1 MVRTVLS
8 SRLRRPGPAV
18 VGADRPLF
26 PHGPPAG
33 ATAWDGAFCC
43 RDARHT
49 QCGDSAL
56 RLVTRGAPGRGR
68 ATLRLSAGCAWFR
81 SALLPAGPPPPGTLA
96 GSLPWAPATPSPGS
110 LLSLTLGP
118 RPSPAPWWLGWEP
131 PRQPS
136 LPAAQNGRKY
146 TGRSGRAL
154 RAPFPA
160 SPRVRSLG
168 RCSVR
173 VSWPGHVDAH
183 PPSLMEAV
191 TFGDVAVHFSREE
204 WQCLDPG
211 QRALYKEVMLENHS
225 SVAGLAGFLVFKP
238 ELISRLE
245 QGQEPWVLDLQGA
258 EGREVPRTSQ
268 TDSTI
273 RTDSEQACEDVD
285 VLRAESRAV
294 RVRIPPQSP
303 GIGDASDSE
312 VWSERKP
319 GFLFQRNRLN
329 TGTVTPRKT
338 FAKEDAQGRGE
349 LGSSGGLR
357 CQPGK
362 SQGSTAEGASRR
374 CDMCGRSFRSASSVA
389 LHQEISTQKR
399 PSRCHECQKKVSDCL
414 QGKHQS
420 NCHGEKPYECEEC
433 GKVFRLCSQL
443 NQHQRIHTGEKP
455 FKCTECGKAF
465 RLSSKLIQHQR
476 IHTGEKPYRCE
487 ECGKAFGQSSSLI
500 HHQRVHTGERPYGC
514 RECGKGFSQQS
525 QLVRHQR
532 THTGERPYPCQ
543 ECGKAFSQSSTL
555 SQHQRMHA
563 GEKPQAPRTLDS
575 PSLIAHQRIH
585 AAEKPFKCDECGK
598 AFRWVSRLSQH
609 QLTHTGEKPYK
620 CNKCAKA
627 FGCSSRL
634 IRHQRTHTG
643 EKPFKCDEC
652 GKGFVQG
659 SHLIQHQRIHTG
671 EKPYECS
678 DCGKAFSQ
686 SSSLIY
692 HQRIH
697 KGEKPYEC
705 LECGKAFSMS
715 TQLTIHQRVHTGERP
730 YKCSECGKAF
740 SQNSTLFQ
748 HQIIHAGVKPY
759 GCSECGKAF
768 SRSSYLIEH
777 QRIHTRAQWYHEYGN
792 TLEGS
797 APVSRKKTN
806 TVKKLHKCNECEK
819 IFRWRSHLIIHQR
832 IHTGEKPYKCNECG
846 KAFNR
851 SSRLTQHQKIHMG

>member
-1 MVRTVLS
+1 MNKTSRGRYS
-8 SRLRRPGPAV
+8 SAVATWVPPHVSAREHLGLEVSRPGQV
-18 VGADRPLF
+18 
-26 PHGPPAG
+26 
-33 ATAWDGAFCC
+33 
-43 RDARHT
+43 DAR
-49 QCGDSAL
+49 
-56 RLVTRGAPGRGR
+56 
-68 ATLRLSAGCAWFR
+68 
-81 SALLPAGPPPPGTLA
+81 
-96 GSLPWAPATPSPGS
+96 
-110 LLSLTLGP
+110 
-118 RPSPAPWWLGWEP
+118 
-131 PRQPS
+131 
-136 LPAAQNGRKY
+136 
-146 TGRSGRAL
+146 
-154 RAPFPA
+154 
-160 SPRVRSLG
+160 
-168 RCSVR
+168 
-173 VSWPGHVDAH
+173 
-183 PPSLMEAV
+183 PPSLMGSLGCWCVSFQEAV

-258 EGREVPRTSQ
+258 EGDEAARTSQ

-273 RTDSEQACEDVD
+273 RTDSEQASEDIG
-285 VLRAESRAV
+285 VLSADSHAEM
-294 RVRIPPQSP
+294 VRIPPQDVSP
-303 GIGDASDSE
+303 RPSIGDASESE

-319 GFLFQRNRLN
+319 GFLFQKNCLN
-329 TGTVTPRKT
+329 TGTVAPRKAS
-338 FAKEDAQGRGE
+338 AKGGAQGRGE
-349 LGSSGGLR
+349 LGSSGGLG
-357 CQPGK
+357 CQPSE
-362 SQGSTAEGASRR
+362 SQGSAMEGTSRR
-374 CDMCGRSFRSASSVA
+374 CDVCGRSFRSTPDVA
-389 LHQEISTQKR
+389 LRQGISSQKKL
-399 PSRCHECQKKVSDCL
+399 SRCQECQKKLSDCL
-414 QGKHQS
+414 QGKHQG
-420 NCHGEKPYECEEC
+420 NCHREKPYECEEC

-455 FKCTECGKAF
+455 FKCIECGKAF

-514 RECGKGFSQQS
+514 QECGKAFSQQS

-532 THTGERPYPCQ
+532 THTGERPYPCR

-555 SQHQRMHA
+555 AQHQRMHA
-563 GEKPQAPRTLDS
+563 GEKPPAPRAPES
-575 PSLIAHQRIH
+575 PSLVAPQRIL
-585 AAEKPFKCDECGK
+585 AAEKPFKCGECGK

-730 YKCSECGKAF
+730 YKCGECGKAF

-797 APVSRKKTN
+797 APVSRRKVN

-851 SSRLTQHQKIHMG
+851 SSRLTQHQKTHVG

>member
-1 MVRTVLS
+1 MY
-8 SRLRRPGPAV
+8 
-18 VGADRPLF
+18 
-26 PHGPPAG
+26 
-33 ATAWDGAFCC
+33 
-43 RDARHT
+43 
-49 QCGDSAL
+49 
-56 RLVTRGAPGRGR
+56 
-68 ATLRLSAGCAWFR
+68 
-81 SALLPAGPPPPGTLA
+81 
-96 GSLPWAPATPSPGS
+96 
-110 LLSLTLGP
+110 
-118 RPSPAPWWLGWEP
+118 SPA
-131 PRQPS
+131 
-136 LPAAQNGRKY
+136 AVNGRNGPSSA
-146 TGRSGRAL
+146 GRSGCMKCCSTAGTHKSCLPAL
-154 RAPFPA
+154 
-160 SPRVRSLG
+160 L
-168 RCSVR
+168 
-173 VSWPGHVDAH
+173 VSGPGHMEAH
-183 PPSLMEAV
+183 PPSLMESV

-258 EGREVPRTSQ
+258 EGREVPRTSW
-268 TDSTI
+268 TDSAVG
-273 RTDSEQACEDVD
+273 TDGERAFEQACEDTD
-285 VLRAESRAV
+285 TLKSESCAAMV
-294 RVRIPPQSP
+294 KTPPQDFPLSP
-303 GIGDASDSE
+303 VLGYTSDSE
-312 VWSERKP
+312 VWSESKP
-319 GFLFQRNRLN
+319 CSLFQKNHLS
-329 TGTVTPRKT
+329 TGTVAPKR
-338 FAKEDAQGRGE
+338 DAQNHGE
-349 LGSSGGLR
+349 LGSSSHLG

-362 SQGSTAEGASRR
+362 SQEGTAGGSPWR
-374 CDMCGRSFRSASSVA
+374 CHMCGKNFRYTSDVA
-389 LHQEISTQKR
+389 MHPEINTQEKL
-399 PSRCHECQKKVSDCL
+399 SRCCECQKKLSDCL
-414 QGKHQS
+414 QGRHQS
-420 NCHGEKPYECEEC
+420 NWHGERPYQCEEC
-433 GKVFRLCSQL
+433 GKVFRLGSQL
-443 NQHQRIHTGEKP
+443 TQHQRIHTGEKP
-455 FKCTECGKAF
+455 FKCIECGKAF

-500 HHQRVHTGERPYGC
+500 HHQRVHTGERPYSC
-514 RECGKGFSQQS
+514 RECGKAFSQQS

-555 SQHQRMHA
+555 AQHQRIHT
-563 GEKPQAPRTLDS
+563 GEKPQIPRTPGS
-575 PSLIAHQRIH
+575 PSLVIHQGIH

-697 KGEKPYEC
+697 KGEKPYGC

-792 TLEGS
+792 TLDGS
-797 APVSRKKTN
+797 THVSRKKVN

-832 IHTGEKPYKCNECG
+832 IHTGEKPYKCNDCG

-851 SSRLTQHQKIHMG
+851 SSRLTQHQKTHMG

>member
-1 MVRTVLS
+1 M
-8 SRLRRPGPAV
+8 RLT
-18 VGADRPLF
+18 
-26 PHGPPAG
+26 PHTNVSLPYITP
-33 ATAWDGAFCC
+33 
-43 RDARHT
+43 
-49 QCGDSAL
+49 
-56 RLVTRGAPGRGR
+56 APGMGQLETNRNLI
-68 ATLRLSAGCAWFR
+68 TCS
-81 SALLPAGPPPPGTLA
+81 LLKLFKHMI
-96 GSLPWAPATPSPGS
+96 LS
-110 LLSLTLGP
+110 LLSV
-118 RPSPAPWWLGWEP
+118 PA
-131 PRQPS
+131 
-136 LPAAQNGRKY
+136 LPC
-146 TGRSGRAL
+146 
-154 RAPFPA
+154 PFFPA
-160 SPRVRSLG
+160 ETPVKALG
-168 RCSVR
+168 HTFPPLFCLLTNLVLPCVAPCGVPCLPFQRP
-173 VSWPGHVDAH
+173 VSGPGHADPH
-183 PPSLMEAV
+183 PRRRMEAV

-258 EGREVPRTSQ
+258 EGREAARTSQ
-268 TDSTI
+268 ADSTI
-273 RTDSEQACEDVD
+273 GTESEQACEDID
-285 VLRAESRAV
+285 RLKSESHV
-294 RVRIPPQSP
+294 VMVKTPSQDFPQSP
-303 GIGDASDSE
+303 GFGDASDPEVCSE
-312 VWSERKP
+312 SQP
-319 GFLFQRNRLN
+319 TSLFQKNCLN
-329 TGTVTPRKT
+329 IGTVAPRET
-338 FAKEDAQGRGE
+338 FAEEEAQGCGERG
-349 LGSSGGLR
+349 SGGRLGCR
-357 CQPGK
+357 RDQ
-362 SQGSTAEGASRR
+362 SQGSLRR
-374 CDMCGRSFRSASSVA
+374 CDICGRNFRSTSDVS
-389 LHQEISTQKR
+389 LHQEINTQKR
-399 PSRCHECQKKVSDCL
+399 PNSCQECQKKLPDCL
-414 QGKHQS
+414 QGRHLS
-420 NCHGEKPYECEEC
+420 TLHGEKPYECEEC

-443 NQHQRIHTGEKP
+443 TQHQRIHTGEKP

-514 RECGKGFSQQS
+514 RECGKAFSQQS
-525 QLVRHQR
+525 QLARHQR

-555 SQHQRMHA
+555 AQHQRMHA
-563 GEKPQAPRTLDS
+563 GEKLQLPRAPDS
-575 PSLIAHQRIH
+575 PSLVAHQRLH
-585 AAEKPFKCDECGK
+585 ATEKPFKCDECGK

-620 CNKCAKA
+620 CNKCSKA

-643 EKPFKCDEC
+643 EKPFKCEEC

-792 TLEGS
+792 TLEAS
-797 APVSRKKTN
+797 THVSRKKVN

>member
-1 MVRTVLS
+1 MNEASEGRYCS
-8 SRLRRPGPAV
+8 
-18 VGADRPLF
+18 
-26 PHGPPAG
+26 
-33 ATAWDGAFCC
+33 ATAILAPLQVP
-43 RDARHT
+43 AREH
-49 QCGDSAL
+49 L
-56 RLVTRGAPGRGR
+56 ELE
-68 ATLRLSAGCAWFR
+68 
-81 SALLPAGPPPPGTLA
+81 
-96 GSLPWAPATPSPGS
+96 GS
-110 LLSLTLGP
+110 
-118 RPSPAPWWLGWEP
+118 
-131 PRQPS
+131 Q
-136 LPAAQNGRKY
+136 
-146 TGRSGRAL
+146 
-154 RAPFPA
+154 
-160 SPRVRSLG
+160 
-168 RCSVR
+168 
-173 VSWPGHVDAH
+173 PGHVDSH

-258 EGREVPRTSQ
+258 EGREAARTTL
-268 TDSTI
+268 TDSTVG
-273 RTDSEQACEDVD
+273 TDGEQACEDSD
-285 VLRAESRAV
+285 SLKSESRGV
-294 RVRIPPQSP
+294 MVKTLPRDFPQSP
-303 GIGDASDSE
+303 GFGDTSDPE
-312 VWSERKP
+312 VCSQTQP
-319 GFLFQRNRLN
+319 SSLFHKNFLN
-329 TGTVTPRKT
+329 TGTTAPRKA
-338 FAKEDAQGRGE
+338 FAEDEFQGHGE
-349 LGSSGGLR
+349 RGSSGRLG
-357 CQPGK
+357 CQPDQ
-362 SQGSTAEGASRR
+362 SQGSFRR
-374 CDMCGRSFRSASSVA
+374 CDVCGRSLRSPSDVA
-389 LHQEISTQKR
+389 LHQEMNTQQK
-399 PSRCHECQKKVSDCL
+399 PNRCQECQKKLSDCF
-414 QGKHQS
+414 QGRQPS
-420 NCHGEKPYECEEC
+420 TLSGEKPYECREC

-443 NQHQRIHTGEKP
+443 TQHQRIHTGEKP
-455 FKCTECGKAF
+455 FKCTDCGKAF

-514 RECGKGFSQQS
+514 RECGKAFSQQS
-525 QLVRHQR
+525 QLARHQR
-532 THTGERPYPCQ
+532 THTGERPYPCP

-555 SQHQRMHA
+555 AQHQRVHAGEKVELPRTPESPSLGARQRMHA
-563 GEKPQAPRTLDS
+563 P
-575 PSLIAHQRIH
+575 
-585 AAEKPFKCDECGK
+585 EKPFKCDECGK

-609 QLTHTGEKPYK
+609 RLTHTGEKPYK
-620 CNKCAKA
+620 CNKCSKA

-777 QRIHTRAQWYHEYGN
+777 QRIHTRAQWCREYGG
-792 TLEGS
+792 TLEAS
-797 APVSRKKTN
+797 THASRRRVN

>member
-1 MVRTVLS
+1 MPVTWGFHPQTTVWVRSCRTKT
-8 SRLRRPGPAV
+8 
-18 VGADRPLF
+18 LF
-26 PHGPPAG
+26 PIPTSRGN
-33 ATAWDGAFCC
+33 AWA
-43 RDARHT
+43 
-49 QCGDSAL
+49 
-56 RLVTRGAPGRGR
+56 GRGSGVIGLIEVI
-68 ATLRLSAGCAWFR
+68 T
-81 SALLPAGPPPPGTLA
+81 
-96 GSLPWAPATPSPGS
+96 SLCMVPFWRQVS
-110 LLSLTLGP
+110 
-118 RPSPAPWWLGWEP
+118 RPE
-131 PRQPS
+131 
-136 LPAAQNGRKY
+136 
-146 TGRSGRAL
+146 
-154 RAPFPA
+154 
-160 SPRVRSLG
+160 
-168 RCSVR
+168 
-173 VSWPGHVDAH
+173 HVDAH
-183 PPSLMEAV
+183 PPLSLMGFLGCWCMSFQEVV

-211 QRALYKEVMLENHS
+211 QRALYREVMLENHS

-245 QGQEPWVLDLQGA
+245 QGEEPWVLDLQGA
-258 EGREVPRTSQ
+258 EGTEAPRTSK

-273 RTDSEQACEDVD
+273 RTENEQSCEDMDILKSESYRTVIRISPQDFPQNPGFGD
-285 VLRAESRAV
+285 V
-294 RVRIPPQSP
+294 
-303 GIGDASDSE
+303 SDSE
-312 VWSERKP
+312 VWLDSHLGSR
-319 GFLFQRNRLN
+319 GLRMTGSTFQNNCLN
-329 TGTVTPRKT
+329 EETVVPKT
-338 FAKEDAQGRGE
+338 FIKDAAQGCKE
-349 LGSSGGLR
+349 LGSSILDCQPPESQRESAEGMSQRCEGCGKGFRATSDIALHWEINTQKISR
-357 CQPGK
+357 CQ
-362 SQGSTAEGASRR
+362 
-374 CDMCGRSFRSASSVA
+374 
-389 LHQEISTQKR
+389 
-399 PSRCHECQKKVSDCL
+399 ECQKKLSDCL
-414 QGKHQS
+414 QGKHPN
-420 NCHGEKPYECEEC
+420 NCHGEKPYECAEC

-500 HHQRVHTGERPYGC
+500 HHQRIHTGERPYGC
-514 RECGKGFSQQS
+514 RECGKAFSQQS

-532 THTGERPYPCQ
+532 THTGERPYPCK

-555 SQHQRMHA
+555 AQHQRMHT
-563 GEKPQAPRTLDS
+563 GEKAQILRASDS
-575 PSLIAHQRIH
+575 PSLVAHQRIH
-585 AAEKPFKCDECGK
+585 AVEKPFKCDECGK
-598 AFRWVSRLSQH
+598 AFRWISRLSQH
-609 QLTHTGEKPYK
+609 QLIHTGEKPYK
-620 CNKCAKA
+620 CNKCTKA

-671 EKPYECS
+671 EKPYVCN

-705 LECGKAFSMS
+705 LQCGKAFSMS

-730 YKCSECGKAF
+730 YKCNECGKAF

-759 GCSECGKAF
+759 ECSECGKAF

-777 QRIHTRAQWYHEYGN
+777 QRIHTRAQWFYEYGN
-792 TLEGS
+792 ALEGS
-797 APVSRKKTN
+797 TFVSRKKVN
-806 TVKKLHKCNECEK
+806 TIKKLHQCEDCEK

-832 IHTGEKPYKCNECG
+832 IHTGEKPYKCNDCG

-851 SSRLTQHQKIHMG
+851 SSRLTQHQKIHTG

>member
-1 MVRTVLS
+1 MNEASGGRYS
-8 SRLRRPGPAV
+8 SAMASLTPPQVPARKYLELEQVSRPGRV
-18 VGADRPLF
+18 DDR
-26 PHGPPAG
+26 
-33 ATAWDGAFCC
+33 
-43 RDARHT
+43 
-49 QCGDSAL
+49 
-56 RLVTRGAPGRGR
+56 
-68 ATLRLSAGCAWFR
+68 
-81 SALLPAGPPPPGTLA
+81 
-96 GSLPWAPATPSPGS
+96 TP
-110 LLSLTLGP
+110 
-118 RPSPAPWWLGWEP
+118 
-131 PRQPS
+131 
-136 LPAAQNGRKY
+136 N
-146 TGRSGRAL
+146 
-154 RAPFPA
+154 
-160 SPRVRSLG
+160 
-168 RCSVR
+168 
-173 VSWPGHVDAH
+173 
-183 PPSLMEAV
+183 LMEAV

-258 EGREVPRTSQ
+258 EGREAARASQ
-268 TDSTI
+268 TGSTI
-273 RTDSEQACEDVD
+273 GTDGEQACEDVD
-285 VLRAESRAV
+285 VVKSGSHVA
-294 RVRIPPQSP
+294 RVKTPPQDFPQSP
-303 GIGDASDSE
+303 GFGGTSDLE
-312 VWSERKP
+312 VWSESQP
-319 GFLFQRNRLN
+319 GSRFQKSCLN
-329 TGTVTPRKT
+329 TGTVASRKT
-338 FAKEDAQGRGE
+338 FVQEEAQGYDG
-349 LGSSGGLR
+349 LGSSTHPN
-357 CQPGK
+357 CQPDK
-362 SQGSTAEGASRR
+362 SQGSFRR
-374 CDMCGRSFRSASSVA
+374 CSMCGRRFRAASGVA
-389 LHQEISTQKR
+389 LHQEINTQKR
-399 PSRCHECQKKVSDCL
+399 SNPCQECQKKSSDCS
-414 QGKHQS
+414 QGRHQS
-420 NCHGEKPYECEEC
+420 NLHGEKPYECEEC
-433 GKVFRLCSQL
+433 GRAFRLCSQL
-443 NQHQRIHTGEKP
+443 SQHQRIHTGEKP

-514 RECGKGFSQQS
+514 RECGKAFSQQS

-532 THTGERPYPCQ
+532 THTGEKPYPCR

-555 SQHQRMHA
+555 AQHQRMHA
-563 GEKPQAPRTLDS
+563 GERLQLPRTPDG
-575 PSLIAHQRIH
+575 PSLLAPQRTH
-585 AAEKPFKCDECGK
+585 ATEKPFKCGECGK

-620 CNKCAKA
+620 CNKCSKA

-643 EKPFKCDEC
+643 EKPFKCEEC

-678 DCGKAFSQ
+678 ECGKAFSQ

-792 TLEGS
+792 ALEG
-797 APVSRKKTN
+797 PNHMSRKKVN
-806 TVKKLHKCNECEK
+806 TAKKLHKCSECEK

>member
-1 MVRTVLS
+1 MLSEFLPLGHGHGWDVVFAWLFNSSDCASRRQSPRVLC
-8 SRLRRPGPAV
+8 
-18 VGADRPLF
+18 
-26 PHGPPAG
+26 
-33 ATAWDGAFCC
+33 TAA
-43 RDARHT
+43 
-49 QCGDSAL
+49 S
-56 RLVTRGAPGRGR
+56 
-68 ATLRLSAGCAWFR
+68 
-81 SALLPAGPPPPGTLA
+81 
-96 GSLPWAPATPSPGS
+96 S
-110 LLSLTLGP
+110 LLS
-118 RPSPAPWWLGWEP
+118 PAPGGGGNPLLCLWSGSHTSHTLKDE
-131 PRQPS
+131 
-136 LPAAQNGRKY
+136 
-146 TGRSGRAL
+146 RSFKG
-154 RAPFPA
+154 
-160 SPRVRSLG
+160 S
-168 RCSVR
+168 RCSSALAILALPYVPAEEHLGLEVAR
-173 VSWPGHVDAH
+173 PGHMDAH
-183 PPSLMEAV
+183 PPSLMSLRGLVTVSPNLVVHVPGTTVRWSQNGAGTQGSLGCWCMSFQEAV

-225 SVAGLAGFLVFKP
+225 SVAGLGFLVFKP

-245 QGQEPWVLDLQGA
+245 QGQEPWVLDLKGV
-258 EGREVPRTSQ
+258 EGREGARTFL
-268 TDSTI
+268 TDSAVGTA
-273 RTDSEQACEDVD
+273 SEQACADMG
-285 VLRAESRAV
+285 VLKPEPCVAV
-294 RVRIPPQSP
+294 VRSPPQGFLQSSSFR
-303 GIGDASDSE
+303 DTSHSEAWSDS
-312 VWSERKP
+312 KP
-319 GFLFQRNRLN
+319 SSLLQKNHSN
-329 TGTVTPRKT
+329 TGTVAPGKT
-338 FAKEDAQGRGE
+338 FAKEGAQGRGE
-349 LGSSGGLR
+349 LESSGGLGG
-357 CQPGK
+357 QPGK
-362 SQGSTAEGASRR
+362 SQGGAVEGTPRR
-374 CDMCGRSFRSASSVA
+374 CDMCGTRFRSASDAA
-389 LHQEISTQKR
+389 LHQDGNM
-399 PSRCHECQKKVSDCL
+399 QKKPDRCPECKKKSPDCL
-414 QGKHQS
+414 QGKHGS

-455 FKCTECGKAF
+455 FKCIECGKAF

-514 RECGKGFSQQS
+514 RECGKAFSQQS

-532 THTGERPYPCQ
+532 THTGERPYQCQ

-555 SQHQRMHA
+555 AQHQRMHA
-563 GEKPQAPRTLDS
+563 GDKPQLPRNPDS
-575 PSLIAHQRIH
+575 PSLVGHQRIH
-585 AAEKPFKCDECGK
+585 ATEKPFKCDECGK

-643 EKPFKCDEC
+643 EKPFKCEEC

-730 YKCSECGKAF
+730 YKCTECGKAF

-792 TLEGS
+792 TLEAS
-797 APVSRKKTN
+797 THVSRKKVN

>member
-1 MVRTVLS
+1 M
-8 SRLRRPGPAV
+8 
-18 VGADRPLF
+18 GA
-26 PHGPPAG
+26 
-33 ATAWDGAFCC
+33 W
-43 RDARHT
+43 
-49 QCGDSAL
+49 
-56 RLVTRGAPGRGR
+56 RGR
-68 ATLRLSAGCAWFR
+68 WSNCGR
-81 SALLPAGPPPPGTLA
+81 
-96 GSLPWAPATPSPGS
+96 
-110 LLSLTLGP
+110 LGP
-118 RPSPAPWWLGWEP
+118 RRQEAFGRVLQARRGIHPRPPTRCRPAREGIPDSPFCTTTASQVVFSPHL
-131 PRQPS
+131 
-136 LPAAQNGRKY
+136 LPVGQW
-146 TGRSGRAL
+146 SH
-154 RAPFPA
+154 
-160 SPRVRSLG
+160 
-168 RCSVR
+168 
-173 VSWPGHVDAH
+173 PGHMDAH
-183 PPSLMEAV
+183 PPSLMVSLGCRCMFFQEAV

-245 QGQEPWVLDLQGA
+245 QGQEPWVLDLKGV
-258 EGREVPRTSQ
+258 EGREVARTSL
-268 TDSTI
+268 TDSAVGMA
-273 RTDSEQACEDVD
+273 SEQACEDVD
-285 VLRAESRAV
+285 ALKSEPCVAMV
-294 RVRIPPQSP
+294 RSSPQGFPQSS
-303 GIGDASDSE
+303 GFRDTADSE
-312 VWSERKP
+312 VWSESKP
-319 GFLFQRNRLN
+319 SSLLQKNCLN
-329 TGTVTPRKT
+329 TGTVVPRKT
-338 FAKEDAQGRGE
+338 FAKEGAQGRGE
-349 LGSSGGLR
+349 LEGIGVLGCHPDKSKGGA
-357 CQPGK
+357 
-362 SQGSTAEGASRR
+362 AEGTSRR
-374 CDMCGRSFRSASSVA
+374 CDMCGRSFRSTSDIA
-389 LHQEISTQKR
+389 LHQEINTPKK
-399 PSRCHECQKKVSDCL
+399 PNRCPECKKKLPDCL
-414 QGKHQS
+414 QGKPRS

-455 FKCTECGKAF
+455 FKCIECGKAF

-514 RECGKGFSQQS
+514 RECGKAFSQQS

-532 THTGERPYPCQ
+532 THTGERPYQCQ

-555 SQHQRMHA
+555 AQHQRMHA
-563 GEKPQAPRTLDS
+563 GEKPQLPRSPGS
-575 PSLIAHQRIH
+575 PSHVAHQRIH
-585 AAEKPFKCDECGK
+585 TAEKPFKCDECGK

-705 LECGKAFSMS
+705 VECGKAFSMS

-730 YKCSECGKAF
+730 YKCTECGKAF

-792 TLEGS
+792 TLEAS
-797 APVSRKKTN
+797 THVSRRKVS

>member
-1 MVRTVLS
+1 M
-8 SRLRRPGPAV
+8 
-18 VGADRPLF
+18 GA
-26 PHGPPAG
+26 
-33 ATAWDGAFCC
+33 W
-43 RDARHT
+43 
-49 QCGDSAL
+49 
-56 RLVTRGAPGRGR
+56 RGR
-68 ATLRLSAGCAWFR
+68 WSNCGR
-81 SALLPAGPPPPGTLA
+81 
-96 GSLPWAPATPSPGS
+96 
-110 LLSLTLGP
+110 LGP
-118 RPSPAPWWLGWEP
+118 RRQEAFGRVLQARRGIHPRP
-131 PRQPS
+131 P
-136 LPAAQNGRKY
+136 
-146 TGRSGRAL
+146 TRSH
-154 RAPFPA
+154 
-160 SPRVRSLG
+160 
-168 RCSVR
+168 
-173 VSWPGHVDAH
+173 PGHVDAH
-183 PPSLMEAV
+183 PPSLMVSLGCWCMFFQEAV

-245 QGQEPWVLDLQGA
+245 QGQEPWVLDLKGV
-258 EGREVPRTSQ
+258 EGREVARTSL
-268 TDSTI
+268 TDSAVGMA
-273 RTDSEQACEDVD
+273 SEQACEDVD
-285 VLRAESRAV
+285 ALKSEPCVAMV
-294 RVRIPPQSP
+294 RSSPQGFPQSS
-303 GIGDASDSE
+303 GFRDTADSE
-312 VWSERKP
+312 VWSESKP
-319 GFLFQRNRLN
+319 SSLLQKNCLN
-329 TGTVTPRKT
+329 TGTVVPRKT
-338 FAKEDAQGRGE
+338 FAKEGAQGCGE
-349 LGSSGGLR
+349 LEGIGVLGCHPDKSKGGA
-357 CQPGK
+357 
-362 SQGSTAEGASRR
+362 AEGTSRR
-374 CDMCGRSFRSASSVA
+374 CDMCGRSFRSTSDIA
-389 LHQEISTQKR
+389 LHQEINTPKK
-399 PSRCHECQKKVSDCL
+399 PNRCPECKKKLPDCL
-414 QGKHQS
+414 QGKPRS

-455 FKCTECGKAF
+455 FKCIECGKAF

-514 RECGKGFSQQS
+514 RECGKAFSQQS

-532 THTGERPYPCQ
+532 THTGERPYQCQ

-555 SQHQRMHA
+555 AQHQRMHA
-563 GEKPQAPRTLDS
+563 GEKPQLPRSPGS
-575 PSLIAHQRIH
+575 PSHVAHQRIH
-585 AAEKPFKCDECGK
+585 TAEKPFKCDECGK

-705 LECGKAFSMS
+705 VECGKAFSMS

-730 YKCSECGKAF
+730 YKCTECGKAF

-792 TLEGS
+792 TLEAS
-797 APVSRKKTN
+797 THVSRRKVS

>member
-1 MVRTVLS
+1 MNEASGDICSRTVAALVS
-8 SRLRRPGPAV
+8 PCVPARECLEVEVSRPGHM
-18 VGADRPLF
+18 D
-26 PHGPPAG
+26 
-33 ATAWDGAFCC
+33 T
-43 RDARHT
+43 
-49 QCGDSAL
+49 
-56 RLVTRGAPGRGR
+56 
-68 ATLRLSAGCAWFR
+68 
-81 SALLPAGPPPPGTLA
+81 
-96 GSLPWAPATPSPGS
+96 
-110 LLSLTLGP
+110 
-118 RPSPAPWWLGWEP
+118 
-131 PRQPS
+131 
-136 LPAAQNGRKY
+136 
-146 TGRSGRAL
+146 
-154 RAPFPA
+154 
-160 SPRVRSLG
+160 
-168 RCSVR
+168 
-173 VSWPGHVDAH
+173 H
-183 PPSLMEAV
+183 PPSLMNGAGTQRSLGCCYVSFQEAV

-225 SVAGLAGFLVFKP
+225 SVAGLAGFLLFKP

-245 QGQEPWVLDLQGA
+245 QGQEPWVLDLQGTEA
-258 EGREVPRTSQ
+258 REARRTLQ

-273 RTDSEQACEDVD
+273 STDGEQAGEDVHMIKS
-285 VLRAESRAV
+285 ESLAAMV
-294 RVRIPPQSP
+294 KPPPWDYPQSP
-303 GIGDASDSE
+303 GFGDTSDSE
-312 VWSERKP
+312 VWPESKLSS
-319 GFLFQRNRLN
+319 LFQKHHLH
-329 TGTVTPRKT
+329 TGTVAPRKT
-338 FAKEDAQGRGE
+338 SATEDVQGHVN
-349 LGSSGGLR
+349 LG
-357 CQPGK
+357 CQPEK
-362 SQGSTAEGASRR
+362 SQGVAADGPSRR
-374 CDMCGRSFRSASSVA
+374 CDVCGRSFRFVA
-389 LHQEISTQKR
+389 LSHFGVQKELN
-399 PSRCHECQKKVSDCL
+399 RCQECQKKLSDCL

-455 FKCTECGKAF
+455 FKCIECGKAF

-514 RECGKGFSQQS
+514 RECGKAFSQQS

-532 THTGERPYPCQ
+532 THTGERPYSCQ

-555 SQHQRMHA
+555 AQHQLMHT
-563 GEKPQAPRTLDS
+563 GEKPPVPRTLDGA
-575 PSLIAHQRIH
+575 SLVAHERIH

-609 QLTHTGEKPYK
+609 QLIHTGEKPYK

-730 YKCSECGKAF
+730 YKCGECGKAF

-777 QRIHTRAQWYHEYGN
+777 QRIHTRAQWYHEYGGA
-792 TLEGS
+792 LEGS
-797 APVSRKKTN
+797 THVSRKKAN
-806 TVKKLHKCNECEK
+806 TVKKLHKCSECEK

>member
-1 MVRTVLS
+1 MAPYPRPPDQLWACSRRDPPLCITTASRVLLFSHLLPVEDLSLETVAKRTVPWVP
-8 SRLRRPGPAV
+8 RPG
-18 VGADRPLF
+18 
-26 PHGPPAG
+26 HM
-33 ATAWDGAFCC
+33 
-43 RDARHT
+43 
-49 QCGDSAL
+49 
-56 RLVTRGAPGRGR
+56 
-68 ATLRLSAGCAWFR
+68 
-81 SALLPAGPPPPGTLA
+81 
-96 GSLPWAPATPSPGS
+96 
-110 LLSLTLGP
+110 
-118 RPSPAPWWLGWEP
+118 
-131 PRQPS
+131 
-136 LPAAQNGRKY
+136 
-146 TGRSGRAL
+146 
-154 RAPFPA
+154 
-160 SPRVRSLG
+160 
-168 RCSVR
+168 
-173 VSWPGHVDAH
+173 DAH
-183 PPSLMEAV
+183 PPSLMGSLGCWCMSFQEAV

-245 QGQEPWVLDLQGA
+245 QGQEPWVLDLKGV
-258 EGREVPRTSQ
+258 EGREGARTFL
-268 TDSTI
+268 TDSAVGI
-273 RTDSEQACEDVD
+273 AGEQACEDMD
-285 VLRAESRAV
+285 VLKSEPYVAMV
-294 RVRIPPQSP
+294 RSPPQGFPQSSSFR
-303 GIGDASDSE
+303 DTSDSE
-312 VWSERKP
+312 VWSESKP
-319 GFLFQRNRLN
+319 SSLLQKNRLN
-329 TGTVTPRKT
+329 TGTVAPRKT
-338 FAKEDAQGRGE
+338 FAKEGVQGCGE
-349 LGSSGGLR
+349 LESSGDLG

-362 SQGSTAEGASRR
+362 SQGGAAEGTVRR
-374 CDMCGRSFRSASSVA
+374 CDMCGTSFRSTSDIA
-389 LHQEISTQKR
+389 LHQEINTQKK
-399 PSRCHECQKKVSDCL
+399 PNRCPECKKKLPDCL
-414 QGKHQS
+414 QGKHGS

-455 FKCTECGKAF
+455 FKCIECGKAF

-514 RECGKGFSQQS
+514 RECGKAFSQQS

-532 THTGERPYPCQ
+532 THTGERPYQCQ

-555 SQHQRMHA
+555 AQHQRMHA
-563 GEKPQAPRTLDS
+563 GDKPQLPRNPDG
-575 PSLIAHQRIH
+575 PSLVAHQRIH
-585 AAEKPFKCDECGK
+585 PTEKPFKCDECGK

-643 EKPFKCDEC
+643 EKPFKCEEC

-730 YKCSECGKAF
+730 YKCTECGKAF

-792 TLEGS
+792 TLEAS
-797 APVSRKKTN
+797 THVSRKKVN

>member
-1 MVRTVLS
+1 MLGVIGSVEVS
-8 SRLRRPGPAV
+8 
-18 VGADRPLF
+18 
-26 PHGPPAG
+26 
-33 ATAWDGAFCC
+33 
-43 RDARHT
+43 
-49 QCGDSAL
+49 Q
-56 RLVTRGAPGRGR
+56 PGR
-68 ATLRLSAGCAWFR
+68 
-81 SALLPAGPPPPGTLA
+81 
-96 GSLPWAPATPSPGS
+96 
-110 LLSLTLGP
+110 
-118 RPSPAPWWLGWEP
+118 
-131 PRQPS
+131 
-136 LPAAQNGRKY
+136 
-146 TGRSGRAL
+146 
-154 RAPFPA
+154 
-160 SPRVRSLG
+160 
-168 RCSVR
+168 
-173 VSWPGHVDAH
+173 VDAH
-183 PPSLMEAV
+183 SPSLMGSLGCWCVSFQEVV

-211 QRALYKEVMLENHS
+211 QRALYREVMLENHS

-245 QGQEPWVLDLQGA
+245 QGQEPWVLDLQGV
-258 EGREVPRTSQ
+258 EGTEASRTSQ
-268 TDSTI
+268 TDYII
-273 RTDSEQACEDVD
+273 RTGSEQACEDMD
-285 VLRAESRAV
+285 ILKSESPRKMV
-294 RVRIPPQSP
+294 KPPPQDFPQSL
-303 GIGDASDSE
+303 GFGDISDSE
-312 VWSERKP
+312 FWSESHLSSP
-319 GFLFQRNRLN
+319 GVRVMGSVFQRNCLN
-329 TGTVTPRKT
+329 EQTVAHKT
-338 FAKEDAQGRGE
+338 LTKDSVPGHKE
-349 LGSSGGLR
+349 LGASGLD
-357 CQPGK
+357 CQSEK
-362 SQGSTAEGASRR
+362 SQRERTEGTLQRCEVCGKGFKSTS
-374 CDMCGRSFRSASSVA
+374 DTT
-389 LHQEISTQKR
+389 LHWEINTQKKR
-399 PSRCHECQKKVSDCL
+399 NRCHECQKRLPDCL
-414 QGKHQS
+414 SPS
-420 NCHGEKPYECEEC
+420 NCHGEKPYECVEC

-455 FKCTECGKAF
+455 FKCIECGKAF

-500 HHQRVHTGERPYGC
+500 HHQRIHTGERPYGC
-514 RECGKGFSQQS
+514 RECGKAFSQQS

-532 THTGERPYPCQ
+532 THTGERPYSCK

-555 SQHQRMHA
+555 AQHQRMHA
-563 GEKPQAPRTLDS
+563 GEKSQILRASDS
-575 PSLIAHQRIH
+575 SSLVAHQRIH
-585 AAEKPFKCDECGK
+585 AVEKPFKCDECGK
-598 AFRWVSRLSQH
+598 AFRWISRLSQH
-609 QLTHTGEKPYK
+609 QLIHTGEKPYK
-620 CNKCAKA
+620 CNKCTKA

-671 EKPYECS
+671 EKPYVCN

-705 LECGKAFSMS
+705 LQCGKAFSMS

-730 YKCSECGKAF
+730 YKCNECGKAF

-759 GCSECGKAF
+759 ECNECGKAF

-777 QRIHTRAQWYHEYGN
+777 QRIHTRAQWYYEYGN

-797 APVSRKKTN
+797 NFVSRKKVN
-806 TVKKLHKCNECEK
+806 TIKKLHQCDDCEK

-832 IHTGEKPYKCNECG
+832 IHTGEKPYKCNDCG

>member
-1 MVRTVLS
+1 MLKCCGSFDSTLCPCRRISGGVC
-8 SRLRRPGPAV
+8 RPG
-18 VGADRPLF
+18 
-26 PHGPPAG
+26 HM
-33 ATAWDGAFCC
+33 
-43 RDARHT
+43 
-49 QCGDSAL
+49 
-56 RLVTRGAPGRGR
+56 
-68 ATLRLSAGCAWFR
+68 
-81 SALLPAGPPPPGTLA
+81 
-96 GSLPWAPATPSPGS
+96 
-110 LLSLTLGP
+110 
-118 RPSPAPWWLGWEP
+118 
-131 PRQPS
+131 
-136 LPAAQNGRKY
+136 
-146 TGRSGRAL
+146 
-154 RAPFPA
+154 
-160 SPRVRSLG
+160 
-168 RCSVR
+168 
-173 VSWPGHVDAH
+173 DAH
-183 PPSLMEAV
+183 PRSLMEAV

-225 SVAGLAGFLVFKP
+225 SVAGLGFLLFKP

-245 QGQEPWVLDLQGA
+245 QGEEPWVLDLQGT
-258 EGREVPRTSQ
+258 ERGELPRTPQ
-268 TDSTI
+268 TDPAIST
-273 RTDSEQACEDVD
+273 DGEQAHEDVYI
-285 VLRAESRAV
+285 LKSESLAAIV
-294 RVRIPPQSP
+294 KTPPRDSP
-303 GIGDASDSE
+303 QTPCFRDTSVSE
-312 VWSERKP
+312 VWRESKP
-319 GFLFQRNRLN
+319 SSVFQKHHLH
-329 TGTVTPRKT
+329 TGTVAARKIST
-338 FAKEDAQGRGE
+338 QVDVQGC
-349 LGSSGGLR
+349 GGMG
-357 CQPGK
+357 CQPDK
-362 SQGSTAEGASRR
+362 SQGVAADGISRR
-374 CDMCGRSFRSASSVA
+374 CDVCGRGFMFTTL
-389 LHQEISTQKR
+389 LHEVNIQKKLN
-399 PSRCHECQKKVSDCL
+399 RCQECQGKLSDCP
-414 QGKHQS
+414 QGKRQS
-420 NCHGEKPYECEEC
+420 NCRREKPYECEEC

-455 FKCTECGKAF
+455 FKCIECGKAF

-514 RECGKGFSQQS
+514 RECGKAFSQQS

-532 THTGERPYPCQ
+532 THTGERPYLCQ

-555 SQHQRMHA
+555 AQHQRMHA
-563 GEKPQAPRTLDS
+563 GEKPSVPRTLDGAG
-575 PSLIAHQRIH
+575 LVAHQRTH

-730 YKCSECGKAF
+730 YKCGECGKAF

-777 QRIHTRAQWYHEYGN
+777 QRIHTRAQWYHEYGG
-792 TLEGS
+792 TLEG
-797 APVSRKKTN
+797 PTHVSRKKVN

-832 IHTGEKPYKCNECG
+832 IHTGEKPYKCNKCG

-851 SSRLTQHQKIHMG
+851 SSRLTQHQKTHVE